1 MSSSS
6 ARGQT
11 EPLAALAAVF
21 AVAIGLSLYAG
32 VVDDALADPPD
43 RDVAEP
49 TLDRIERA
57 IAPAGVAKPDRLDDA
72 VADGPDGY
80 RLNASIVADGRRWS
94 VGPAP
99 PAANVD
105 SADTRLAVEV
115 SAVDVEPGELRVVTW
130 R

>member
-32 VVDDALADPPD
+32 VVNDVLPETPD
-43 RDVAEP
+43 RALAEP
-49 TLDRIERA
+49 TLDRVERVV
-57 IAPAGVAKPDRLDDA
+57 APAGVAIPDRLPAA
-72 VADGPDGY
+72 VRRGPDG
-80 RLNASIVADGRRWS
+80 RHLNVSLATGDRRWTA
-94 VGPAP
+94 GPPAP
-99 PAANVD
+99 AKNVD
-105 SADTRLAVEV
+105 RASTQIAVEA
-115 SAVDVEPGELRVVTW
+115 SPTTVEPGELGVVTW